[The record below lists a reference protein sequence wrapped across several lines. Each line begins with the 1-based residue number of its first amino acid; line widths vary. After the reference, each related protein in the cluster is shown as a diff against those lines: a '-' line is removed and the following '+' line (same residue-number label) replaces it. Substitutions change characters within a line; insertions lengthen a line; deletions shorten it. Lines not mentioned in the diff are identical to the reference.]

1 MAHDIFISYSSKDKH
16 TADAVC
22 HKLEENGLR
31 CWIAPRNI
39 HAGKNYA
46 EQIMDGLKSAKIV
59 VLIFSKNSQESVFVN
74 NEIDTA
80 FSNNKPIISYK
91 IDETLPENKM
101 GFFLKNKH
109 WLDAYPNPE
118 EHFQTLIT
126 DASRLCDEAPIEEL
140 DETYEDIDEETDEE
154 FDDSD
159 LSIQDSSASGFNK
172 YKIPIIVGIAII
184 LIAIVGIVAFGG
196 LGNNGS
202 NSSNGIAIDYIGV
215 YADNNS
221 QYSWDYSYIVFGSM
235 ASDLSNS
242 SKDVIHT
249 DFYDESGNVVLS
261 NDTKIKDFDGSTLGM
276 GFYDKD
282 NIVKV
287 SVQLQDSEGNNISH
301 VESDNVV
308 K

>member
-16 TADAVC
+16 TANAVC
-22 HKLEENGLR
+22 RKLEESGLR

-39 HAGKNYA
+39 QAGKSYA
-46 EQIMDGLKSAKIV
+46 EQIMEGLKSAKIV

-91 IDETLPENKM
+91 IDETLPANKM

-118 EHFQTLIT
+118 EHYQTLIT
-126 DASRLCDEAPIEEL
+126 DASRLCDETPIEEM
-140 DETYEDIDEETDEE
+140 EESYEDIDEE
-154 FDDSD
+154 FDDSY
-159 LSIQDSSASGFNK
+159 LSIQDDSDSSASGFNK
-172 YKIPIIVGIAII
+172 YKIPIIVGIAVI
-184 LIAIVGIVAFGG
+184 LIAIIGVVALGG
-196 LGNNGS
+196 LDNNDSG
-202 NSSNGIAIDYIGV
+202 SSNGISIDYIGV
-215 YADNNS
+215 YEDNDS
-221 QYSWDYSYIVFGSM
+221 KYSWDYSYIVFGSI

-242 SKDVIHT
+242 SKDIIHT

-261 NDTKIKDFDGSTLGM
+261 NDTKIKDFDGSTLGI
-276 GFYDKD
+276 GFTDKE

-287 SVQLQDSEGNNISH
+287 SVQLQDSERNNITH